1 MPNSYFA
8 EKLLDARPDRLD
20 IRDREYRPVLRSL
33 PPQWPLQ
40 ADLEQLL
47 PAYTQSGL
55 ILDQKTDGACT
66 GFGLASV
73 INYLIW
79 LDEVH
84 KLDKIEVLQG
94 LKKSRQVSPR
104 MLYNMARLYD
114 EWDGEDY
121 EGSSCRGAMKGWHR
135 HGVATREAWS
145 DDNKRSKHWPE
156 EAVKNTL
163 GAYYRINK
171 DSVADMQSAIRE
183 VGAIYCSA
191 SIHKGWWIRR
201 GRQIQLIKQAGEIV
215 GAHAFA
221 LVGYNSDGFIIQ
233 NSWGSHWGYQGF
245 AVLSYADWVE
255 NGSDAWVAALG
266 VAIKN
271 AAPLTFS
278 NQPLQSSSEKNAQ
291 RASSSIKKAL
301 SYSYKNPEVAPWSEE
316 QAYMHTLVIAN
327 DGRPRRTIVSAE
339 DADES
344 AKIICYDNIKHWLKK
359 TSEAKK
365 IVIYAHGGLN
375 SEQASIDR
383 IRVMAPYFKANGIYP
398 LFISWK
404 TGFMESLKNQLEDRI
419 NRLFRPSAAQRATGF
434 MDSITESL
442 DRSIEAFSRR
452 ILVRGLWNEM
462 KENARDASDRAV
474 RGYPQKGRTQPGAM
488 VILARELKKL
498 QAEYDIEIHIVGHSA
513 GSILLGYW
521 LKELQ
526 KREQQIMSASLLA
539 PACTTEFA
547 NKYYIKAHKKNVLDK
562 RNLFIDIMDNE
573 RELAD
578 NVSKIY
584 QKSLLY
590 LVSRAL
596 EDIHKMPLLG
606 MAEAWNPEQKDVFNR
621 VQNREIQKW
630 LDFASNGESKVSCKE
645 YSKNDAIVQT
655 SQQGDHIDL
664 AHGSF
669 DNDIQVI
676 EQVLKRISGL
686 KKLPFPVENLSG
698 F

>member
-1 MPNSYFA
+1 MPNTYF
-8 EKLLDARPDRLD
+8 EDKLLDARPDRLD

-33 PPQWPLQ
+33 PQQWPLQ
-40 ADLEQLL
+40 SDLDKLL
-47 PAYTQSGL
+47 PGYSKSGL
-55 ILDQKTDGACT
+55 ILDQKQDGACT

-84 KLDKIEVLQG
+84 KHAKVEP
-94 LKKSRQVSPR
+94 LKSLKNRQVSPK

-135 HGVATREAWS
+135 HGVASREAWT
-145 DDNKRSKHWPE
+145 DENKRSKHWPT
-156 EAVKNTL
+156 EAVKNPL

-171 DSVADMQSAIRE
+171 DSVTDMQSAIRE

-191 SIHKGWWIRR
+191 GIHKGWWVRCSSQL
-201 GRQIQLIKQAGEIV
+201 QIIKQVGNIV

-221 LVGYNSDGFIIQ
+221 IVGYNSDGFIIQ
-233 NSWGSHWGYQGF
+233 NSWGSHWGHQGF

-266 VAIKN
+266 VSIKN
-271 AAPLTFS
+271 ASPLTFS
-278 NQPLQSSSEKNAQ
+278 NESLQNASEKNVQ
-291 RASSSIKKAL
+291 QASSSIKKAL
-301 SYSYKNPEVAPWSEE
+301 SYPYKNPEVAPWSEE

-344 AKIICYDNIKHWLKK
+344 AKIICYDNIERWLKK
-359 TSEAKK
+359 TSGVKK
-365 IVIYAHGGLN
+365 IVVYAHGGLN
-375 SEQASIDR
+375 SEQDSIDR

-404 TGFMESLKNQLEDRI
+404 TGFMETLKNQLGDHI
-419 NRLFRPSAAQRATGF
+419 NRVFRVSSAQRATGF
-434 MDSITESL
+434 MDSLAESI
-442 DRSIEAFSRR
+442 DRAIEVFARQ
-452 ILVRGLWNEM
+452 ILVRGLWSEM
-462 KENARDASDRAV
+462 KENAGDASDRAV
-474 RGYPQKGRTQPGAM
+474 RGYPQHGRTQPGAM
-488 VILARELKKL
+488 VILSRELKKL
-498 QAEYDIEIHIVGHSA
+498 QTKYDIEIHIVGHSA

-526 KREQQIMSASLLA
+526 KRKQKITTASLLA

-547 NKYYIKAHKKNVLDK
+547 NKYYLKAHKKNVLDK
-562 RNLFIDIMDNE
+562 SNLFIDIMDNE

-578 NVSKIY
+578 NVSRIY

-606 MAEAWNPEQKDVFNR
+606 MAEAWNPDQKDVFNR
-621 VQNREIQKW
+621 VQNSEIKKW
-630 LDFASNGESKVSCKE
+630 TDFASKGSTKVFCKQ
-645 YSKNDAIVQT
+645 YSKDDSMVQT
-655 SQQGDHIDL
+655 SLQGDHTDL

-669 DNDIQVI
+669 DNDIRVI

-686 KKLPFPVENLSG
+686 EKLPFPVENLSG